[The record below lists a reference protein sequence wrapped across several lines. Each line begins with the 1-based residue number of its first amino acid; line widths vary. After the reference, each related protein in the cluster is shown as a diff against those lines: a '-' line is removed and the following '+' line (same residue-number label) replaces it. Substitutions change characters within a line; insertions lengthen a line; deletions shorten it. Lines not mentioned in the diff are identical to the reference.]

1 MSAQKFIESLE
12 CDLYSSKIKQAITE
26 VYTAIDTEY
35 TLTSPSYKRCNEVRE
50 TTRYTLLKTINQ
62 FQSPSLNNWNSDD
75 VHSLEDTSDGSV
87 YNTQMIQFLDYTIEL
102 CLLSHYYND
111 ILYQEKQTYDACD
124 ASTEDGNAEKKMKK
138 IAIDQIVEDFRLMS
152 LELPRVLY
160 RMLRLLLVPLQSIES
175 VANLDLDLIQRG
187 EYIGGGWNRAV
198 VVSNQGSLLGLVV
211 MVVVMVMMVMMSILT
226 FYNLC
231 FLLLSIHIFF
241 TFLLLA
247 PSFLISRPH
256 SMVHHR
262 YYGWA

>member
-111 ILYQEKQTYDACD
+111 ILCQEKQAYDACD
-124 ASTEDGNAEKKMKK
+124 ASTVDGNAEKKMKK
-138 IAIDQIVEDFRLMS
+138 VIIENIVEDFRLMS

-175 VANLDLDLIQRG
+175 VANLDLDLMQRG
-187 EYIGGGWNRAV
+187 EYVGG
-198 VVSNQGSLLGLVV
+198 
-211 MVVVMVMMVMMSILT
+211 
-226 FYNLC
+226 
-231 FLLLSIHIFF
+231 
-241 TFLLLA
+241 
-247 PSFLISRPH
+247 
-256 SMVHHR
+256 
-262 YYGWA
+262 